1 MKPLVPEEA
10 AKVDWYPV
18 YIGGVQLE
26 KNLQPFMDALRGR
39 PVMKEEW
46 DCPADWDFRF
56 SLTRDFGFSFTK
68 GSMPFHAVMRE
79 DESGQGN
86 SYLGITPEAESRFD
100 TQLNLE
106 QVHCTIPVDPDYELN
121 SVASL
126 REMLDDAVS
135 QAFYDGRL
143 DIDLLQP
150 HNYGLTE
157 EDFRGVLHALNDCLA
172 HPDPSREGETIAKC
186 DIGDVRMQIVYGNAK
201 AATYR
206 EDSFYVRLRVMEI
219 PYFSNE
225 GGSEDRQGFTLP
237 MDGLRDCRSD
247 EDLCHLLECQ
257 LTAASRRTDVSFLEY
272 KLTNTTYNWMI
283 YELEHAKELRMDGYI
298 GQDGKDHP
306 FDAMTYREKKQFG
319 KVLGEALLRET
330 PSKTLWLGGDEPFP
344 LDKFRLIGVY
354 EDATPQPAF
363 GVVLPDT
370 SLVVVGPEAIIPSQ
384 MRLDG
389 CPYTEKEYGIPLKK
403 IPTPIQERG
412 TLIYPNASAK
422 EMWRGKKTKKP
433 QGR

>member
-1 MKPLVPEEA
+1 MKPLTPEEA
-10 AKVDWYPV
+10 VKVDRYPV

-39 PVMKEEW
+39 PVVEDKW
-46 DCPADWDFRF
+46 DCPADWDFQF

-86 SYLGITPEAESRFD
+86 SYLDITSEAESRFD
-100 TQLNLE
+100 TQPDLD
-106 QVHCTIPVDPDYELN
+106 QVHCTIPVDPDYELDTI
-121 SVASL
+121 ASF

-143 DIDLLQP
+143 NLELLQP
-150 HNYGLTE
+150 HNYGLKE
-157 EDFRGVLHALNDCLA
+157 ETLHDVLRALNDCLT
-172 HPDPSREGETIAKC
+172 HPDPSRKGESIAMC
-186 DIGDVRMQIVYGNAK
+186 DIGNVRMQIENAE
-201 AATYR
+201 AALYN
-206 EDSFYVRLRVMEI
+206 EDSAFYVSLRVMRFPYI
-219 PYFSNE
+219 PDE
-225 GGSEDRQGFTLP
+225 GGSEERQGFNLP
-237 MDGLRDCRSD
+237 MAGLRDCRND
-247 EDLCHLLECQ
+247 KDLCCLLECQ
-257 LTAASRRTDVSFLEY
+257 LTAASRKTSEELLEY
-272 KLTNTTYNWMI
+272 ELMSKSYNWMI
-283 YELEHAKELRMDGYI
+283 YELEYAKELRMDGYV

-306 FDAMTYREKKQFG
+306 FDAMTYHEKKQFG

-354 EDATPQPAF
+354 EDAMPQPAF
-363 GVVLPDT
+363 GVILPDT

-389 CPYTEKEYGIPLKK
+389 CPYTEKEYGIPLEK
-403 IPTPIQERG
+403 IPAPIQERG
-412 TLIYPNASAK
+412 TLRYPYLPAQKKRREK
-422 EMWRGKKTKKP
+422 ETKKP

>member
-1 MKPLVPEEA
+1 MKPLTPEEA
-10 AKVDWYPV
+10 VKVDRYPG

-26 KNLQPFMDALRGR
+26 KNLQPFMEALRGR
-39 PVMKEEW
+39 PVVEDKW
-46 DCPADWDFRF
+46 DCPADWDFQF

-86 SYLGITPEAESRFD
+86 SYLDITSEAESRFD
-100 TQLNLE
+100 TQPDLD
-106 QVHCTIPVDPDYELN
+106 QVHCTIPVDPDYELD
-121 SVASL
+121 SVVSL

-150 HNYGLTE
+150 HNYGLKE
-157 EDFRGVLHALNDCLA
+157 EDFHGVLHTLNDCLA
-172 HPDPSREGETIAKC
+172 HPDPSREGEAIAKC
-186 DIGDVRMQIVYGNAK
+186 DTGNVRMQSIYGNAE
-201 AATYR
+201 ATPCN
-206 EDSFYVRLRVMEI
+206 EDSFYVSLHAMEFPYI
-219 PYFSNE
+219 PDE
-225 GGSEDRQGFTLP
+225 GGSEERQGFMLP
-237 MDGLRDCRSD
+237 LDGLRDCRTD
-247 EDLCHLLECQ
+247 KDFCCLLECQ
-257 LTAASRRTDVSFLEY
+257 LTAASRKTSEELLEY
-272 KLTNTTYNWMI
+272 EFMSTRYNWMV
-283 YELEHAKELRMDGYI
+283 YDLEHAKELRMDGYV

-306 FDAMTYREKKQFG
+306 FDAMTYHEKKQFG

-389 CPYTEKEYGIPLKK
+389 CPYTEKEYGIPQEK
-403 IPTPIQERG
+403 IPAPIQERG
-412 TLIYPNASAK
+412 TLIYPNVSAK
-422 EMWRGKKTKKP
+422 EMLCGKKTKAS